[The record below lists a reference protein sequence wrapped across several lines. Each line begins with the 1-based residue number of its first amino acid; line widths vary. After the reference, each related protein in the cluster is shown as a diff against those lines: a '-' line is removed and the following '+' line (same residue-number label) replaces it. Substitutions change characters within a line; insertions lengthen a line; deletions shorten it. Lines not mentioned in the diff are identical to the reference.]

1 MEIINGNDKNNEFV
15 MNSMDQK
22 INFLH
27 NHVKTKKRKRW
38 YKYWCRTIL
47 EKHVGGN
54 DGINQIR

>member
-27 NHVKTKKRKRW
+27 NHVKTKKRKR
-38 YKYWCRTIL
+38 
-47 EKHVGGN
+47 
-54 DGINQIR
+54 